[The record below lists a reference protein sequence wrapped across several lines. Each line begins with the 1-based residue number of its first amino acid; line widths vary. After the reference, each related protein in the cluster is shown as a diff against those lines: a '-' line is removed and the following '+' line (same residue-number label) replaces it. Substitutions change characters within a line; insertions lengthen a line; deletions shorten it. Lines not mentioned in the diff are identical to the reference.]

1 MRINGEL
8 PYLGHQ
14 EPPRGRVI
22 LATVNGD
29 IYIFY
34 SLCICNHLGCMRSP
48 LWLDM
53 AALVRA
59 LRAGRA
65 LRGLGSGKR
74 GKVTGLRAN
83 SGLVHNRYVLKS

>member
-22 LATVNGD
+22 LATVIGD
-29 IYIFY
+29 IFFFY
-34 SLCICNHLGCMRSP
+34 SLCICYHIACMRIP

-53 AALVRA
+53 AALVRG

-74 GKVTGLRAN
+74 GTVTGPRA
-83 SGLVHNRYVLKS
+83 LAF

>member
-1 MRINGEL
+1 
-8 PYLGHQ
+8 
-14 EPPRGRVI
+14 
-22 LATVNGD
+22 
-29 IYIFY
+29 
-34 SLCICNHLGCMRSP
+34 MRSP